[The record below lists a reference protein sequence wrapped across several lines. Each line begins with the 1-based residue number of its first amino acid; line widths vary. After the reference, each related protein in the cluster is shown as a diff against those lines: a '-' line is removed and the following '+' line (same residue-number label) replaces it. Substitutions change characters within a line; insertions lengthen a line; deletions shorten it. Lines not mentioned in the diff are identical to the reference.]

1 MMKKFLLY
9 TLLFF
14 SALVLFFP
22 LLYAVSVSF
31 MQPQEIYAGNLLP
44 SSLSSINF
52 DAYRDVFNRIPL
64 FHYLTVSFT
73 MSSIVMIGQL
83 IVCSLSAYAFAFIP
97 FKGRD
102 LIFFLFL
109 ATMLIPWEATVIP
122 NFLTI
127 LNLDWMNTYQGLTFP
142 FFALPFGIFL
152 LRQHFLTIPKE
163 LWESAQMD
171 GCSRFRYYLRFV
183 LPLSKTSL
191 SALGIYGFLTTWN
204 QYLWPLLVTNE
215 DSVRP
220 VQIGLKMLIANESSS
235 SWNMVMAAVVAILIP
250 TLLILFIG
258 LKYIREG
265 LTAGALKG

>member
-1 MMKKFLLY
+1 MMKKVLLY

-22 LLYAVSVSF
+22 LLYAVSASF
-31 MQPQEIYAGNLLP
+31 MQPQDIYAGNLLP

-102 LIFFLFL
+102 LIFFIFL

-127 LNLDWMNTYQGLTFP
+127 LNLEWLNTYQGLTFP

-250 TLLILFIG
+250 TLLILFVG